1 MAFKPKAAVAAAWS
15 WIGPGAKWK
24 LLGLAI
30 LALATAAYI
39 TSLRLNLS
47 AVRTE
52 YANYRAEV
60 AERER
65 QALQTAATGRTEAN
79 GVRSSARK
87 EITAAQ
93 SAKRKELD
101 DALNANTDWAN
112 QPVPRAVAD
121 SLR

>member
-1 MAFKPKAAVAAAWS
+1 MAFKPKGRLAAVLGWV
-15 WIGPGAKWK
+15 GPGAKWK
-24 LLGLAI
+24 LLGLLI
-30 LALATAAYI
+30 LGLATAAYI

-52 YANYRAEV
+52 FANYRTEV

-65 QALQTAATGRTEAN
+65 QALQTASTGRSVAN
-79 GVRSSARK
+79 GVRSEARQK
-87 EITAAQ
+87 ITTEQ

-101 DALNANTDWAN
+101 DALNANLGWAN